1 MRFVVEERAIQRDER
16 LVMNDPGNIQ
26 VQVNG
31 KEREV
36 RSGLSVHE
44 LVESFD
50 LNPLLI
56 VVELNREILNRDQF
70 KDVEISD
77 GDAVE
82 LVHFVGGG

>member
-1 MRFVVEERAIQRDER
+1 
-16 LVMNDPGNIQ
+16 MNDAGRIQ
-26 VQVNG
+26 VHVNG
-31 KEREV
+31 KDREV
-36 RSGLSVHE
+36 PSGLSVHE

-70 KDVEISD
+70 KDVEITD

>member
-1 MRFVVEERAIQRDER
+1 MSD
-16 LVMNDPGNIQ
+16 LGSIQ

-36 RSGLSVHE
+36 QSGLSVHE

-56 VVELNREILNRDQF
+56 VVELNREILSRDQF
-70 KDVEISD
+70 KDVQVSE

>member
-1 MRFVVEERAIQRDER
+1 
-16 LVMNDPGNIQ
+16 MNDRGKIHG
-26 VQVNG
+26 QVNG

-36 RSGLSVHE
+36 QSGLSVHE

-50 LNPLLI
+50 LNPMLI
-56 VVELNREILNRDQF
+56 VVELNREILSRDQF
-70 KDVEISD
+70 KDVQVSE

>member
-1 MRFVVEERAIQRDER
+1 MS
-16 LVMNDPGNIQ
+16 DPGSIQ

-36 RSGLSVHE
+36 QSGLSVHE

-56 VVELNREILNRDQF
+56 VVELNRKILSRDQF
-70 KDVEISD
+70 KDVQVSE